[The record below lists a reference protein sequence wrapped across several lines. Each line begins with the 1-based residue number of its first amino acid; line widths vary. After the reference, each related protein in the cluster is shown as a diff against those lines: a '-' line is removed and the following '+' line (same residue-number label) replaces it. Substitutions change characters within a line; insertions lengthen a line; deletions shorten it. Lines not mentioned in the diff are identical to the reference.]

1 MTKKIMVFA
10 LAFGLIFFAV
20 GCGKKEAKT
29 GEENLNGMTE
39 SSVEEFQST
48 IEDMAKSGKPYKCN
62 YSMKIENISQ
72 EGVLYFGGKDMMRG
86 DIAIDMPEI
95 GKNNTHFIKTG
106 DTQYVWTDE
115 QPNSGIKMTI
125 TEEQMAEM
133 EDMAEEGQAQ
143 QNIDMDT
150 IMDLKCVKWSPD
162 ANMFKP
168 PSNVQF
174 QDLSAMMEGMGA
186 SMGSSGTGYQ
196 GGSAP
201 SSDEIDMCYICAQIP
216 AGSARNDCLR
226 ENDCN

>member
-29 GEENLNGMTE
+29 GEENLKGTAE

-106 DTQYVWTDE
+106 ETQYVWTDE

-125 TEEQMAEM
+125 TEEEM
-133 EDMAEEGQAQ
+133 EEMQAEADEYQ
-143 QNIDMDT
+143 QQGVDMDT

-186 SMGSSGTGYQ
+186 SMGSGGSGYQ

-201 SSDEIDMCYICAQIP
+201 SADEIDMCYICAQIP
-216 AGSARNDCLR
+216 AGSARDACMK
-226 ENDCN
+226 ENCN